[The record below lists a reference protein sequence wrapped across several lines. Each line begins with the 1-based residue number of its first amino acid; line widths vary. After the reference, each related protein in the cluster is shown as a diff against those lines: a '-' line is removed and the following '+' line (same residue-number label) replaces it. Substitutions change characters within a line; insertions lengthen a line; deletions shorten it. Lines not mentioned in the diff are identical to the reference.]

1 MVAKSHNYEEDDE
14 AGLESA
20 ALGIDEPP
28 GADAPPGLDASVRS
42 HNFKLSDMDLLHK
55 EKSSCF
61 SFLYEHV

>member
-42 HNFKLSDMDLLHK
+42 NNFKLSKMDLLHK
-55 EKSSCF
+55 IKKIILF
-61 SFLYEHV
+61 FFFV

>member
-28 GADAPPGLDASVRS
+28 GADAPPGLDASVR
-42 HNFKLSDMDLLHK
+42 HDDL
-55 EKSSCF
+55 
-61 SFLYEHV
+61 